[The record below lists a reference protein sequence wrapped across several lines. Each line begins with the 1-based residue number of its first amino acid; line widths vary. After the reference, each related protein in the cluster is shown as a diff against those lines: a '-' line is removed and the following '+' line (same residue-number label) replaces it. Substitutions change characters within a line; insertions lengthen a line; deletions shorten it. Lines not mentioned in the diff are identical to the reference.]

1 MLAQRASRGKGAHV
15 SGAQHGTG
23 RDDSKGFAPG
33 PSASGPP
40 SERATDRRFGA
51 DRSPVPTVLA
61 LRVALAVAGS
71 AGALLLVVATF
82 TTIIKITVGTTGRG
96 LDIDAAQSGWD
107 RHGPALIVLA
117 LLALWLLAAALR
129 GARIAMTGL
138 ALTGLVALAIAVHW
152 DRSHV
157 HDTGSVGEVYE
168 EATAEP
174 GLGYYLETLGGALL
188 VLSGGALLV
197 LGRTPVSVE
206 AEAPASSE
214 GRRARRAER
223 ASSFDE

>member
-33 PSASGPP
+33 
-40 SERATDRRFGA
+40 
-51 DRSPVPTVLA
+51 RSPSPGVRALRAALA
-61 LRVALAVAGS
+61 LAGL
-71 AGALLLVVATF
+71 AGALLLIVATF
-82 TTIIKITVGTTGRG
+82 TTIIQITVETTTRAV
-96 LDIDAAQSGWD
+96 DYDAAQSGWN

-117 LLALWLLAAALR
+117 LLALWLLTAALR

-152 DRSHV
+152 DRSHA
-157 HDTGSVGEVYE
+157 HDTGSVGEVYT

-174 GLGYYLETLGGALL
+174 GTGYYLETLGGALL
-188 VLSGGALLV
+188 LLSGSALLV
-197 LGRTPVSVE
+197 LGGPVSVRGENADGRPVGGRRTE
-206 AEAPASSE
+206 AE
-214 GRRARRAER
+214 
-223 ASSFDE
+223 